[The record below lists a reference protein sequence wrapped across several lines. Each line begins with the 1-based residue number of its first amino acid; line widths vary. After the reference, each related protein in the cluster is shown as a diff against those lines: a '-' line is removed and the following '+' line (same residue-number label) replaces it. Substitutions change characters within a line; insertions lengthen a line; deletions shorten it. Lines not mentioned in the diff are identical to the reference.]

1 MKTRL
6 DNRVIDLRTT
16 AKQAIFKLSSGV
28 CHLFREFSINND
40 FVEIHTPKL
49 IGGSSE
55 GGSNVFNFSYFN
67 RKACLA
73 QSPQLYKQMC
83 VMGDFQR
90 VFEIGP
96 VFRAENSFTH
106 RHMCEFVGLD
116 IEMSIKEHYFE
127 LLDFFGEL
135 FPYIFN
141 NIEQRYGREL
151 KAIN

>member
-6 DNRVIDLRTT
+6 DNRIIDLRTT
-16 AKQAIFKLSSGV
+16 AKHAIFRLQSGV
-28 CHLFREFSINND
+28 CQVFREFLIERD

-55 GGSNVFNFSYFN
+55 GGANVFSLNYFN
-67 RKACLA
+67 KKACLA

-116 IEMSIKEHYFE
+116 I
-127 LLDFFGEL
+127 
-135 FPYIFN
+135 
-141 NIEQRYGREL
+141 
-151 KAIN
+151 